1 MFVFQVLFLGTAIY
15 NGSVMMCDKG
25 YETIKL
31 TGDIGEESG
40 KGIIRTTA
48 SMASPSL
55 TRSPMIYA
63 QQRKAEQAK
72 IAAADNKA
80 KNGTK
85 SYYTD
90 A

>member
-1 MFVFQVLFLGTAIY
+1 MKVLFLGTAIY
-15 NGSVMMCDKG
+15 NGSVMTCDNG

-31 TGDIGEESG
+31 SGDIGEESG

-63 QQRKAEQAK
+63 QQRKAEQARL
-72 IAAADNKA
+72 ALSDNKA
-80 KNGTK
+80 INGTK
-85 SYYTD
+85 GYHTD